1 MVLPLSAYAPAH
13 ASRRTVDRLRNPWSW
28 ADHSWCH
35 GARTAGPRVEGEIAL
50 WSGDELDL
58 DAYLARIGY
67 EVERDGELA
76 PDVRTLT
83 ALHRAHVGAV
93 PFENLDVALGRPV
106 PLDLKSLQDKLV
118 ARRRGGYCYEQNSL
132 FAAVLERIG
141 FTVAGRGAR
150 NRSRGAD
157 LPPVTHA
164 LLVVTIAGEQ
174 WLADVGFGWQ
184 GPLEPVPLRDG
195 VLVEQSGWTFG
206 IGAEDEGIH
215 VLRSLRPQGW
225 TDLYAFSPQTLY
237 PGDFTVMNHYSSSHP
252 ESRFLGQVVAQRP
265 GVDVRRA
272 LVREVLSTVRT
283 DGVTEERTV
292 SAAELIATLETEF
305 GIELDDEERA
315 GLVRV
320 HPGGI

>member
-1 MVLPLSAYAPAH
+1 MV
-13 ASRRTVDRLRNPWSW
+13 SW
-28 ADHSWCH
+28 GSDS
-35 GARTAGPRVEGEIAL
+35 GPRVEGESGL

-67 EVERDGELA
+67 ERERDGELT
-76 PDVRTLT
+76 PGLRVLK

-93 PFENLDVALGRPV
+93 PFENLDVVLGRPV
-106 PLDLKSLQDKLV
+106 PLDLKSLQGKLV

-141 FTVAGRGAR
+141 FEVAGRGAR
-150 NRSRGAD
+150 NRSRGTV

-164 LLVVTIAGEQ
+164 LLVVAIEGEQ

-195 VLVEQSGWTFG
+195 ARVEQSGWTFG
-206 IGAEDEGIH
+206 VRVEDEGIH
-215 VLRSLRPQGW
+215 VLRSLRPRGW

-252 ESRFLGQVVAQRP
+252 QSRFLGQVVAQRP
-265 GVDVRRA
+265 GADVRKA
-272 LVREVLSTVRT
+272 LVRETLSVVRT
-283 DGVTEERTV
+283 DGVTEERVVT
-292 SAAELIATLETEF
+292 AAELTATLEGEF

-315 GLVRV
+315 GLERA
-320 HPGGI
+320 HPAGV